1 MQPLKKIL
9 LINASPRKQ
18 GNTDIIL
25 SKILEAV
32 GSRAAAEKININD
45 LKFLPCQACGGCDE
59 TGLCI
64 LDDDLKPVYAKI
76 IDSDVIILG
85 SPIHFGS
92 LSAQGKMLVDRMQ
105 PFWMSKIKLK
115 KSAIKPKKGFLIL
128 VSGASKRE
136 FFDNAK
142 FIVKNFFAVI
152 NAKYSGELF
161 FEGVNSKGEVLDFP
175 GLEKEI
181 AKLSDAAVC
190 D

>member
-1 MQPLKKIL
+1 MPLSKQIL
-9 LINASPRKQ
+9 VINASPRKQ

-25 SKILEAV
+25 TKILDAI
-32 GSRAAAEKININD
+32 GPRAQAGKININE
-45 LKFLPCQACGGCDE
+45 LNFKPCQACGGCDE

-64 LDDDLKPVYAKI
+64 LDDDLKPVYSKI
-76 IDSDVIILG
+76 IDSDVIIFG

-92 LSAQGKMLVDRMQ
+92 LSAQGKMLIDRMQ
-105 PFWMSKIKLK
+105 PFWVSKIKLK
-115 KSAIKPKKGFLIL
+115 KNPIKQKKGFLIL

-142 FIVKNFFAVI
+142 HIMKNFFAVI

-161 FEGVNSKGEVLDFP
+161 FEGVNSKGEIIDFP

-181 AKLSDAAVC
+181 SKLSDAAVC